1 MPSVHD
7 NGVNFI
13 SPVDSLDS
21 ISLVDS
27 LDFINLVNFVDLSIL
42 SKSIEYVALI
52 ALIHKSDGQ
61 AALTNVMYR

>member
-1 MPSVHD
+1 MDSLD
-7 NGVNFI
+7 SI
-13 SPVDSLDS
+13 SPVDSLDF
-21 ISLVDS
+21 ISPVDS
-27 LDFINLVNFVDLSIL
+27 LDFINLVNFVGLSIL